1 MNNLVRL
8 FFIVLL
14 GVLTSFIFW
23 KLISIYWS
31 QSLYWSLF
39 GICVLNIGVNLGI
52 EVNRSGTFSIS
63 SLRRLLLSFGAL
75 IAAVLFLFLITY
87 FFGMVGMIFAPFFVI
102 ALYLSILV
110 VIHNIPGYLIA
121 LISASVLA
129 QLITLLIIT
138 IDIREIATFPNMFFL
153 ISLCVTTVFP
163 SVIRF
168 GAKSD

>member
-1 MNNLVRL
+1 V
-8 FFIVLL
+8 
-14 GVLTSFIFW
+14 TSFVFW
-23 KLISIYWS
+23 KLISIDSS

-39 GICVLNIGVNLGI
+39 GASILNIGVNLGI
-52 EVNRSGTFSIS
+52 EINRSGTLSVS
-63 SLRRLLLSFGAL
+63 SLRRLLFSVGAL
-75 IAAVLFLFLITY
+75 IPAVLFLFLITY
-87 FFGMVGMIFAPFFVI
+87 FFGMVGMIFTPFFVI

-110 VIHNIPGYLIA
+110 VIHQRPGYLIA

-129 QLITLLIIT
+129 QVITLLIIT
-138 IDIREIATFPNMFFL
+138 IEIREITTFPSLFFL